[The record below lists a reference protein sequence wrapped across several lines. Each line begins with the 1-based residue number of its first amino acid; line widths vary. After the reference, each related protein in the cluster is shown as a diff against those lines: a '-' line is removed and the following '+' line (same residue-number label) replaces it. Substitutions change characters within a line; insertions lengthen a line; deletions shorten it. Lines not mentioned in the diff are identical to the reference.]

1 MGANQK
7 KYANWK
13 NIRQLKPK
21 PLTFKPYIIVIMPNI
36 IKQCK

>member
-1 MGANQK
+1 MGAIKK

-21 PLTFKPYIIVIMPNI
+21 PLTFKPYMILIIPDI